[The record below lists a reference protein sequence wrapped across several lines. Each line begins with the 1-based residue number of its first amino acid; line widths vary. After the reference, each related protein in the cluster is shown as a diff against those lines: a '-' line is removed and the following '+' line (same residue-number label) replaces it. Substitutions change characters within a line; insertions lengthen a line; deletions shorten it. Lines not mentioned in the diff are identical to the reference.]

1 MVPALHETLLA
12 ARAERETHGGP
23 AFPTRNGTRQ
33 HPDNVRSRLL
43 ASVRERA
50 NELLAE
56 RQQPLIGHM
65 TPHTLRRT
73 FASILAEVGVPP
85 RRAMYLLGH
94 ADPTLTMRV
103 YQQVLDMG
111 GAAVETLEGV
121 LGCTIQEALAT
132 YSGREG
138 LGTQW
143 APGPEIVSQDR
154 GEQAAETPS
163 EAL

>member
-1 MVPALHETLLA
+1 M
-12 ARAERETHGGP
+12 P
-23 AFPTRNGTRQ
+23 AFPTRNRTPQ

-43 ASVRERA
+43 ASVCERA

-56 RQQPLIGHM
+56 REQPLIGHM

-94 ADPTLTMRV
+94 TDPTLTMRV

-111 GAAVETLEGV
+111 GAAVEQLEGV
-121 LGCTIQEALAT
+121 LGCTIQEAFVT
-132 YSGREG
+132 YAGREG

-143 APGPEIVSQDR
+143 APGPEIASQGR
-154 GEQAAETPS
+154 GQQHRRDTV
-163 EAL
+163 

>member
-1 MVPALHETLLA
+1 
-12 ARAERETHGGP
+12 
-23 AFPTRNGTRQ
+23 
-33 HPDNVRSRLL
+33 
-43 ASVRERA
+43 
-50 NELLAE
+50 
-56 RQQPLIGHM
+56 M

-94 ADPTLTMRV
+94 TDPTLTMRV

-111 GAAVETLEGV
+111 GAAVEQLEGV
-121 LGCTIQEALAT
+121 LGCTIQEPFGT

-138 LGTQW
+138 LRTQR
-143 APGPEIVSQDR
+143 APARKSPRRTAASR
-154 GEQAAETPS
+154 AAEGRL